1 LLPRKP
7 RVEWSHRETLGL
19 VLAYERWHRMELNIW
34 SFIKS
39 RLGSL
44 LAGRTN
50 VNIKDKYR
58 NLSEEEIIK
67 FLKEAHHADFFDD
80 FFLEFC
86 TQ

>member
-1 LLPRKP
+1 
-7 RVEWSHRETLGL
+7 
-19 VLAYERWHRMELNIW
+19 MEVNIW
-34 SFIKS
+34 SYIKS

-58 NLSEEEIIK
+58 NLSEEEIRI

-80 FFLEFC
+80 FFLEFL
-86 TQ
+86 TQYKLN